1 MEPMKPGS
9 QLPSRTDELPVGEPV
24 VLEETADTVT
34 SLEQVQGGA
43 CAMVVTARHSGDCLL
58 SIRIDPVTHLNQPV
72 FIDPYFWTFELDG
85 RAATRQDLEDAN
97 LSSYSSFRI
106 NASQRRLNL
115 ER

>member
-1 MEPMKPGS
+1 M
-9 QLPSRTDELPVGEPV
+9 

-34 SLEQVQGGA
+34 SLRRLQGGP
-43 CAMVVTARHSGDCLL
+43 CPMVVTARHSGDFLL
-58 SIRIDPVTHLNQPV
+58 LIRIDPVTRLNPTA
-72 FIDPYFWTFELDG
+72 FIDPYFWTFEVDG

-97 LSSYSSFRI
+97 LSGYDSFRI